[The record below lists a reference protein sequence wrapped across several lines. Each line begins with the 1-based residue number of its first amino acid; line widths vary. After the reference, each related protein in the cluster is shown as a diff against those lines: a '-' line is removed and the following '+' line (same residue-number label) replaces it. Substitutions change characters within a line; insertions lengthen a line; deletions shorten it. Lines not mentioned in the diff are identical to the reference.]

1 MLRVHKKPHGVLAEE
16 KVVGTAV
23 ALPLVGV
30 VFAVLAP
37 HLMARARWQ
46 DREPVVA
53 LWVWQCVVAAV
64 LLCFALS
71 LLVTG
76 AALWTPLRDELF
88 WSAPRGVQQAYGLT
102 AGGRW
107 RGVLA
112 AVLLT
117 AAVHLLLHLVR
128 EAHLARIS
136 RRRRFREL
144 RRAAPALPAEHSP
157 RPSGL
162 LGRRAEQV
170 LVMESPRPQA
180 WSLPLPTRPLQLVVS
195 TGAMR
200 RLSSEQLDAV
210 LSIER
215 AHARARHHIL
225 VQSAG
230 ALATAFPGAALFTA
244 YADHSARLVELAA
257 DDAAAHRHGNLA
269 TALALMDI
277 NEVRV
282 RPGRGRAPLG
292 WTPGTPPPPP
302 AEQITER
309 VDRLLTGP
317 GRLPAAQRVHLVC
330 AGVLII
336 MVPVLVALA
345 PGIGAL
351 ADRF

>member
-1 MLRVHKKPHGVLAEE
+1 M
-16 KVVGTAV
+16 GTAF

-30 VFAVLAP
+30 AFAVLAP
-37 HLMARARWQ
+37 RMLTRARWQ

-71 LLVTG
+71 LLVTA
-76 AALWTPLRDELF
+76 AALCPPLREELF
-88 WSAPRGVQQAYGLT
+88 HSAPRGVQQAYGLAT
-102 AGGRW
+102 GGDW

-117 AAVHLLLHLVR
+117 GAVHLILHLVR

-136 RRRRFREL
+136 RRRRYREL
-144 RRAAPALPAEHSP
+144 RDAAPRLPRE
-157 RPSGL
+157 SGQWATAL
-162 LGRRAEQV
+162 LGRHTERV

-180 WSLPLPTRPLQLVVS
+180 WSLPLPSRPLQLVVS
-195 TGAMR
+195 TGAMH

-210 LSIER
+210 LAIER
-215 AHARARHHIL
+215 AHARARHHLL

-230 ALATAFPGAALFTA
+230 ALATAFPGSALFTA
-244 YADHSARLVELAA
+244 YADSSARLVELAA
-257 DDAAAHRHGNLA
+257 DDAAAHRHGHLA
-269 TALALMDI
+269 TALALLDL
-277 NEVRV
+277 NETRV
-282 RPGRGRAPLG
+282 GPQRCSEPLA

-317 GRLPAAQRVHLVC
+317 PRLRPVQRLNLTAVGL
-330 AGVLII
+330 LII
-336 MVPVLVALA
+336 MVPVLVVLA
-345 PGIGAL
+345 PGLNAL
-351 ADRF
+351 FSAGW